1 MEKIKDII
9 NKKINLKNI
18 INKIK
23 TNKEKIKNY
32 LLIILIFLIT
42 YIVMT
47 LLNEMEIKNIF
58 NLKNFI
64 LNYLI
69 ILSIFFII
77 KAVTG
82 KIKISSIITVLIF
95 FIFEII
101 NYIVTEVRG
110 ISVSLSDI
118 YSIKTAMGVAKG
130 IKLELNINFYISII
144 LFIGTII
151 LIHLLKNEKENK
163 IKRIINLILGI
174 GIILI
179 ILNTPYLNKIGIW
192 DINDC
197 YKNYGSGLTI
207 LRMTKDLKINKPK
220 EYNKQKIKE
229 YLDNYEE
236 ENIEQND
243 VNVIVIMNESFADLN
258 KIYNLKLLQ
267 DNIPFFHSLE
277 NEIKIGKMHS
287 SQYGGGTAN
296 VEYEFLTQNTTAFL
310 PVGSTPYQQYIKK
323 NTSSIVSYMNKLD
336 YKTYGIHSWYK
347 AGYSRGKI
355 YKYFGFQN
363 TKFKEDMKNLSYE
376 YNEYSSDLS
385 TYQEVIESLE
395 NKKEDEKIF
404 SFVLTMQNHL
414 PYIHQDPNGIEYV
427 EDDIILNNYLQIQH
441 RADEALETFINYLK
455 GKNEKTIVLIFGD
468 HQPNLEPSERYEVRD
483 GFSEDDKEYIV
494 PFFIWT
500 NYEENLD
507 YPDETSTNYLQS
519 ILLEN
524 ARLPKDSYTRYIE
537 ELQESI
543 PVITT
548 QYYID
553 RDGNRYKIDDST
565 SPYYDKV
572 REYESVVYYKLFDE

>member
-1 MEKIKDII
+1 MEKIKEII

-23 TNKEKIKNY
+23 TNQEKIKNY

-42 YIVMT
+42 YIIMA

-58 NLKNFI
+58 NLKKII

-82 KIKISSIITVLIF
+82 KIKIASIITSFLF

-101 NYIVTEVRG
+101 NYTVTQVRG
-110 ISVSLSDI
+110 ISLSISDI

-130 IKLELNINFYISII
+130 IRLELNIKFYISVI

-179 ILNTPYLNKIGIW
+179 ILNLPYLNKIGIW

-207 LRMTKDLKINKPK
+207 LRMAKDLKINKPK

-229 YLDNYEE
+229 YLNNYEE
-236 ENIEQND
+236 ENIKQNE

-258 KIYNLKLLQ
+258 KIYNLPLKQ

-323 NTSSIVSYMNKLD
+323 NTNSIVSYMNKLD

-347 AGYSRGKI
+347 TGYSRGKM
-355 YKYFGFQN
+355 YKYFGFKN
-363 TKFKEDMKNLSYE
+363 TKFKEDMENLSYE

-385 TYQEVIESLE
+385 TYQEVINELE

-414 PYIHQDPNGIEYV
+414 PYIHQEPNGIEYV
-427 EDDIILNNYLQIQH
+427 QDDIILNNYLQIQH
-441 RADEALETFINYLK
+441 KADEALEIFINYLK
-455 GKNEKTIVLIFGD
+455 NKNEKTIVLFFGD
-468 HQPNLEPSERYEVRD
+468 HQPNLELSERYELRYE
-483 GFSEDDKEYIV
+483 FIEDNKDYIV

-500 NYEENLD
+500 NYEENIE

-524 ARLPKDSYTRYIE
+524 AKLPKDSYSMYIK

-572 REYESVVYYKLFDE
+572 KEYESVVYYKLFDE